1 MDRGIRGPRRGRGR
15 HMGDRDRRLL
25 PLSSPPHHV
34 GTARDPRH
42 VGGNHGPG
50 NAGRRG
56 RGRDH
61 CVAGRR
67 AGTPGH
73 GPGVGYPDGRWRR
86 GHAGGLAAGRDAPG
100 QVPVPRVRRAVRSR
114 RDRVPRA
121 GPAHRRS
128 GMAGQR
134 RRQPGGH
141 RVRSRGR
148 GRAAE
153 LPLIWDA
160 VVVGAGPAGSTTAL
174 LLARAGA
181 SVLLLDRARFPRDKP
196 CSEYLS
202 PATTD
207 VLERLGGGILAAVE
221 RTTHARLYG
230 MKVVA
235 PGGAA
240 MVGRFRGASRPYSF
254 AVPRTSFAAI
264 LVAAAA
270 AARAGARV
278 SEGTTVEDLVWERG
292 AVAGV
297 VARSRNG
304 QRARCRARVVI
315 GADGLRSVVARRL
328 GLVRTSP
335 PRRFAFTAHMADVG
349 GVDELGELH
358 VSDRGYV
365 GLGPVGAGI
374 TTVALVLPLRVV
386 RGSGRDYRTEFVAEL
401 NQFPGLAGRFDARR
415 LVRGVLTTG
424 PFAQWARVAALP
436 GALLVGDAADF
447 FDPFTGQG
455 IHTALRGAELVAECL
470 IPGLAPGVSRA
481 YARARRR
488 EFAGKWLLE
497 RLIGLG
503 VGAPA
508 LTDRVVGR
516 LARRPDLAD
525 LLVSATGNVLPAR
538 RVFTPSVLA
547 RLFW

>member
-1 MDRGIRGPRRGRGR
+1 M
-15 HMGDRDRRLL
+15 
-25 PLSSPPHHV
+25 
-34 GTARDPRH
+34 
-42 VGGNHGPG
+42 
-50 NAGRRG
+50 
-56 RGRDH
+56 
-61 CVAGRR
+61 
-67 AGTPGH
+67 
-73 GPGVGYPDGRWRR
+73 
-86 GHAGGLAAGRDAPG
+86 
-100 QVPVPRVRRAVRSR
+100 
-114 RDRVPRA
+114 
-121 GPAHRRS
+121 
-128 GMAGQR
+128 
-134 RRQPGGH
+134 
-141 RVRSRGR
+141 
-148 GRAAE
+148 
-153 LPLIWDA
+153 
-160 VVVGAGPAGSTTAL
+160 GAGPAGSTTAL

-235 PGGAA
+235 PSGAA

-254 AVPRTSFAAI
+254 AVPRTSFDAI
-264 LVAAAA
+264 LVAAAV
-270 AARAGARV
+270 RAGARV
-278 SEGTTVEDLVWERG
+278 SECTTVEDLVWDRG

-304 QRARCRARVVI
+304 QRATCRARIVI

-335 PRRFAFTAHMADVG
+335 PRRFAFTAHVADVG

-358 VSDRGYV
+358 VSDQGYV

-374 TTVALVLPLRVV
+374 TTVALVLPLAVV
-386 RGSGRDYRTEFVAEL
+386 RGSGRDYRSEFVAEL
-401 NQFPGLAGRFDARR
+401 NRFPGLAGRFDARR
-415 LVRGVLTTG
+415 LVREVLTTG

-455 IHTALRGAELVAECL
+455 IHTALRGAELVAESL
-470 IPGLAPGVSRA
+470 IPGLTDPGRKPGVPGVSRA
-481 YARARRR
+481 YASARRR

-497 RLIGLG
+497 RLISLG
-503 VGAPA
+503 VGSPA

-538 RVFTPSVLA
+538 RVFTPSALA
-547 RLFW
+547 RLLW